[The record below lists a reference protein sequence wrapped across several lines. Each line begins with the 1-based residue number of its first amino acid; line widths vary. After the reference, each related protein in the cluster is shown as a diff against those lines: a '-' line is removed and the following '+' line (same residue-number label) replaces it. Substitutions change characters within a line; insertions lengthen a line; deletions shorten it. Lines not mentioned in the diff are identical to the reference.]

1 MGERK
6 WFQVK
11 RNKISSYI
19 CVAVLPMALVG
30 ACPGQQQ
37 DTVRGSDVP
46 GVSLGCSW
54 DVSVQWWGYKA
65 TAEGSKALCG
75 TWTWVLCIK
84 PWALALP
91 VAELF

>member
-1 MGERK
+1 MPRTTAGH
-6 WFQVK
+6 
-11 RNKISSYI
+11 
-19 CVAVLPMALVG
+19 C
-30 ACPGQQQ
+30 
-37 DTVRGSDVP
+37 RGSDVP

-54 DVSVQWWGYKA
+54 DVSVPWWGYKA

-75 TWTWVLCIK
+75 TWTWVQRGCIK